1 MPGPSVIP
9 SKHSDEK
16 LWRYFRNILGPE
28 RSFYWL
34 ALAYGIGIS
43 LLTLATPLS
52 VQMLINTVANIGL
65 TTPLV
70 VLSTGL
76 FLLLLFAGGLNA
88 LRIHLMDIFGRRFY
102 SRIVSEIALRA
113 IYARNTFFEDNR
125 KGALFNRYFDIM
137 VILKQLPNL
146 LVGGFTIVL
155 QTVVGFVL
163 VSSYHPLLLAF
174 NVMVGLLIW
183 LIWAIWGKRAIR
195 SAIELSHRKHA
206 NAAWLES
213 VGRSNAFY
221 KSERHIDDVLSRT
234 DANTRYYI
242 DQHVTHFRHHFSQTL
257 AFLFIYAAASA
268 VLLGLGGWLV
278 IEGQLSLGQLVAAE
292 LVLSVVF
299 FGLSQM
305 GIYLSYFYDVCA
317 AVDELSLFMEV
328 EQEQPSG
335 PHRRLSGPATLSF
348 YEARVQGG
356 GQSVLLHCDIPA
368 GSRVGIFSTGPTVQ
382 RLVIELLKSHSRPES
397 GTVSVAGTDLR
408 TLRAFEIRQEIIV
421 IDRPAVVESS
431 LRDFL
436 RLSAEDE
443 RALDPMTAIRA
454 VGLEP
459 AIAHLPDGLDT
470 EIASTGWPLGITET
484 LQLALA
490 AAIIARPRVL
500 VLSQAFDAV
509 PEADLMKSLD
519 LLHAESQTTVLYFSG
534 KLADFGFTHFLYLGS
549 ETQHLY
555 DDYTAMCRHHG
566 LAATA
571 LRSPVEGGGLLPE
584 RPDGPPADSGED
596 A

>member
-1 MPGPSVIP
+1 MSGAPAS
-9 SKHSDEK
+9 SSDPQQT
-16 LWRYFRNILGPE
+16 LWGYFRSILGPDS
-28 RSFYWL
+28 SFYWL
-34 ALAYGIGIS
+34 ALVYGVGIS
-43 LLTLATPLS
+43 LFSLATPLS

-88 LRIHLMDIFGRRFY
+88 MRIHLMDIFGRRFY
-102 SRIVSEIALRA
+102 SRMVSEVALRA
-113 IYARNTFFEDNR
+113 IYARNAFFEDNR
-125 KGALFNRYFDIM
+125 NGALFNRYFDIIIIIKR
-137 VILKQLPNL
+137 VPNL

-174 NVMVGLLIW
+174 NVMIGLLIW
-183 LIWAIWGKRAIR
+183 LIWAIWGRRAIR

-213 VGRSNAFY
+213 VGRSNDFY
-221 KSERHIDDVLSRT
+221 KSERHIEDVLMRT
-234 DANTRYYI
+234 DANTQSYI

-268 VLLGLGGWLV
+268 MLLGLGGWLV
-278 IEGQLSLGQLVAAE
+278 IDGQLSIGQLVAAE

-317 AVDELSLFMEV
+317 AVDELSLFMQV
-328 EQEQPSG
+328 EQEQPLG
-335 PHRRLSGPATLSF
+335 PHRRLSGPSKLSF
-348 YEARVQGG
+348 FEARVRGG
-356 GQSVLLHCDIPA
+356 GQSVLLHFDIPA
-368 GSRVGIFSTGPTVQ
+368 GARVAACSAGPAQ
-382 RLVIELLKSHSRPES
+382 GHLVTELLKSHSRPETGS
-397 GTVSVAGTDLR
+397 LSLAGTDLR
-408 TLRAFEIRQEIIV
+408 SLHAFEIRQEIIV
-421 IDRPAVVESS
+421 IDRPTVVESS

-436 RLSAEDE
+436 SLSSDE
-443 RALDPMTAIRA
+443 QGATIDPVTAVRM
-454 VGLEP
+454 VGLE
-459 AIAHLPDGLDT
+459 ANVAQLPQGLDT

-490 AAIIARPRVL
+490 SAIIAQPRVL

-509 PEADLMKSLD
+509 PEAVLVSALD
-519 LLHAESQTTVLYFSG
+519 RLQKESHTTILYFTG
-534 KLADFGFTHFLYLGS
+534 KLVDFGFTHFLYLGS
-549 ETQHLY
+549 ESQRLY
-555 DDYTAMCRHHG
+555 EDYASMCSDHR
-566 LAATA
+566 LAATP
-571 LRSPVEGGGLLPE
+571 LREPTEHGLMLPM
-584 RPDGPPADSGED
+584 GPAPRDSEETS
-596 A
+596 

>member
-1 MPGPSVIP
+1 MAGPLSSP
-9 SKHSDEK
+9 SHHPQT
-16 LWRYFRNILGPE
+16 LWDYFRNILGPE

-34 ALAYGIGIS
+34 ALVYGIGIS
-43 LLTLATPLS
+43 LLSLATPLS

-70 VLSTGL
+70 VLSVSL
-76 FLLLLFAGGLNA
+76 FLLLLCAGGLNA

-102 SRIVSEIALRA
+102 SRMVSEIALRA
-113 IYARNTFFEDNR
+113 VYARNAFFEDNR

-137 VILKQLPNL
+137 IILKQLPNL
-146 LVGGFTIVL
+146 LVGGFTIML
-155 QTVVGFVL
+155 QTEVGFVL

-174 NVMVGLLIW
+174 NVMIGLLIW
-183 LIWAIWGKRAIR
+183 LIWDIWGGRDIR
-195 SAIELSHRKHA
+195 SGIELSHRKHA

-213 VGRSNAFY
+213 VGRSNDFF
-221 KSERHIDDVLSRT
+221 KSERHIDDVLTRT

-242 DQHVTHFRHHFSQTL
+242 DQHITHFRHHFSQTL

-335 PHRRLSGPATLSF
+335 PHRRLSGPPMLSF
-348 YEARVQGG
+348 FEARVQGS
-356 GQSVLLHCDIPA
+356 GQSVLLHFDIPA
-368 GSRVGIFSTGPTVQ
+368 GARVGVFSAGPAVQ
-382 RLVIELLKSHSRPES
+382 RLVIELLKSHARPDT
-397 GTVSVAGTDLR
+397 GTVSLAGTDLR
-408 TLRAFEIRQEIIV
+408 RLRAFEIRQEIIV
-421 IDRPAVVESS
+421 IDRPTVVESS

-436 RLSAEDE
+436 SLSADDGDST
-443 RALDPMTAIRA
+443 DPLVAVRL

-459 AIAHLPDGLDT
+459 AVAQLPDGLDT
-470 EIASTGWPLGITET
+470 E
-484 LQLALA
+484 
-490 AAIIARPRVL
+490 
-500 VLSQAFDAV
+500 
-509 PEADLMKSLD
+509 
-519 LLHAESQTTVLYFSG
+519 
-534 KLADFGFTHFLYLGS
+534 
-549 ETQHLY
+549 
-555 DDYTAMCRHHG
+555 
-566 LAATA
+566 
-571 LRSPVEGGGLLPE
+571 
-584 RPDGPPADSGED
+584 
-596 A
+596 